1 MPLRQLQGMDTSFV
15 ALETPNSPM
24 HIGSI
29 LLFDPSTAPGGFVR
43 FKDILQYFESRLQ
56 LSSMVRQRLVRVPF
70 DLDYPYWVED
80 ENFDLEFHIRHIA
93 LPKPGDWRQLC
104 IQTARIFARPLD
116 LTRPPWEFTVVEG
129 LDNVPNVPPGSFAI
143 VSKVHHAA
151 IDGMSGIDLMEAL
164 YTLDPNTPPPNAPDE
179 WKPEKVPSAGELL
192 ARSWF
197 NALRNPLERVRVAA
211 QTTPALYRL
220 VQGAA
225 SKDFEI
231 GAEMIAPRTRFN
243 VAIGPHR
250 VIEGR
255 SFALA
260 DVKAIRALAPGSKVN
275 DVFLAAIGGGLRKYL
290 KAKDDLPDKSLTAMA
305 PISVRSKEEK
315 GDMGN
320 QVAAMVVQ
328 LGTHIEDPAER
339 LAYVHDRTKNS
350 KAMTEAI
357 GARNMTEI
365 SKISPALY
373 MALGAQLYTR
383 LGLANRINPPFN
395 TQVTNVP
402 GPPVHLY
409 SAGARRESLMG
420 LSCLTDGMGLAHVV
434 QSYVDEATISFTADR
449 DQMPD
454 PEYYIAC
461 IAESFG
467 ELLAAAWAAHDAA
480 TNAAPAKKT
489 GTKPAAGRSKAKSPK
504 KSTKATA

>member
-179 WKPEKVPSAGELL
+179 WKPEKVPSNAEACRAGAIIPTRCWSWRRSACSAITGRSSGMSATCRAPASCWRGAGSTRCEIRWSGSASPPRPRRRSTDSSR
-192 ARSWF
+192 ARRARTS
-197 NALRNPLERVRVAA
+197 R
-211 QTTPALYRL
+211 
-220 VQGAA
+220 
-225 SKDFEI
+225 S
-231 GAEMIAPRTRFN
+231 APR
-243 VAIGPHR
+243 
-250 VIEGR
+250 
-255 SFALA
+255 
-260 DVKAIRALAPGSKVN
+260 
-275 DVFLAAIGGGLRKYL
+275 
-290 KAKDDLPDKSLTAMA
+290 
-305 PISVRSKEEK
+305 
-315 GDMGN
+315 
-320 QVAAMVVQ
+320 
-328 LGTHIEDPAER
+328 
-339 LAYVHDRTKNS
+339 
-350 KAMTEAI
+350 
-357 GARNMTEI
+357 
-365 SKISPALY
+365 
-373 MALGAQLYTR
+373 
-383 LGLANRINPPFN
+383 
-395 TQVTNVP
+395 
-402 GPPVHLY
+402 
-409 SAGARRESLMG
+409 
-420 LSCLTDGMGLAHVV
+420 
-434 QSYVDEATISFTADR
+434 
-449 DQMPD
+449 
-454 PEYYIAC
+454 
-461 IAESFG
+461 
-467 ELLAAAWAAHDAA
+467 
-480 TNAAPAKKT
+480 
-489 GTKPAAGRSKAKSPK
+489 
-504 KSTKATA
+504 